1 MFNPDFKDM
10 LLALSDAKVDYL
22 LVGAYAVAAHGHPRA
37 TGDLD
42 LWVRPDAE
50 TAPRV
55 YRVLA
60 EFGTPLHD
68 LTVEDLVKPG
78 MVFQIGV
85 EPSRID
91 ILTAIS
97 GVSFD
102 DAWPNRLSID
112 MDGIQ
117 LCVLGRDD
125 LITNKRACGHPRTS
139 QMPKHLTL
147 AIREVPVRQH
157 GFYARPSLV
166 WQRALA
172 SVQFS

>member
-10 LLALSDAKVDYL
+10 LLALSDARIDFL

-50 TAPRV
+50 TAPKV

-60 EFGTPLHD
+60 DFGAPLHD
-68 LTVEDLVKPG
+68 LTVNDLATPG

-91 ILTAIS
+91 ILTAIT
-97 GVSFD
+97 GVAFD
-102 DAWPNRLSID
+102 DAWENRLFIE
-112 MDGIQ
+112 
-117 LCVLGRDD
+117 LDD
-125 LITNKRACGHPRTS
+125 IKLNESATI
-139 QMPKHLTL
+139 
-147 AIREVPVRQH
+147 
-157 GFYARPSLV
+157 
-166 WQRALA
+166 
-172 SVQFS
+172 

>member
-10 LLALSDAKVDYL
+10 LLALSDARIDFL

-50 TAPRV
+50 TAPKV

-60 EFGTPLHD
+60 DFGAPLHD
-68 LTVEDLVKPG
+68 LTVDDLATPG

-91 ILTAIS
+91 ILTAIT
-97 GVSFD
+97 GVAFD
-102 DAWPNRLSID
+102 DAWENRLFVELDDIKLNV
-112 MDGIQ
+112 I
-117 LCVLGRDD
+117 GRDD
-125 LITNKRACGHPRTS
+125 LIVNKRACGR
-139 QMPKHLTL
+139 PKDIADAETL
-147 AIREVPVRQH
+147 DPTD
-157 GFYARPSLV
+157 S
-166 WQRALA
+166 
-172 SVQFS
+172 

>member
-10 LLALSDAKVDYL
+10 LLALSDARIDFL

-50 TAPRV
+50 TAPKV

-60 EFGTPLHD
+60 DFGAPLHD
-68 LTVEDLVKPG
+68 LTVDDLATPG

-97 GVSFD
+97 GVAFD
-102 DAWPNRLSID
+102 DAWENRLFIELD
-112 MDGIQ
+112 DIK
-117 LCVLGRDD
+117 LNVIGRDD
-125 LITNKRACGHPRTS
+125 LIVNKRACGR
-139 QMPKHLTL
+139 PKDIADAETL
-147 AIREVPVRQH
+147 DPTD
-157 GFYARPSLV
+157 S
-166 WQRALA
+166 
-172 SVQFS
+172 